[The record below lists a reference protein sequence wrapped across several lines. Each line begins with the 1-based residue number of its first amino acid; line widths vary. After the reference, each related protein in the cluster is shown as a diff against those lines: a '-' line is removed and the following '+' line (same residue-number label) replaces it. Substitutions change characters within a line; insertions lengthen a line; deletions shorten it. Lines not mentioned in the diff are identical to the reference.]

1 MKTLITCLF
10 LITSLSLSAQKIE
23 YSIPEGYESDISKK
37 DYKFL
42 VKESVKAISQYYKIV
57 SVKEGAVELEEGQDF
72 AILNLHN
79 LILRCAEEERENWA
93 TMINE
98 HFDGIYQSVESQK
111 QLDVSKFETVSDY
124 LSIRIYP
131 ESFVMQYG
139 GTANMIV
146 RTHLEGTF
154 SLLMLDLPS
163 AFTPVQKEVFKLWDK
178 SEDEVFEIAQRNV
191 NKQESVKVTEPFEVK
206 ESTIEVHFLENEDYG
221 ASLGLDLENNA
232 PEFLGEW
239 GAVIAIPNKGIINV
253 CKVSKENP
261 VDFVLFIQKF
271 QAVVEQFYQQHSQ
284 PVSTDFFWYYQGEF
298 TKIKVLNVNGDI
310 QVISPQGLTQLMVEE
325 E

>member
-1 MKTLITCLF
+1 MKTLIAILL
-10 LITSLSLSAQKIE
+10 LISSLSLSAQKID
-23 YSIPEGYESDISKK
+23 YSFPEGYENEISKK

-42 VKESVKAISQYYKIV
+42 VRESVKAISKYYEIA

-79 LILRCAEEERENWA
+79 LILRCAEEKKENWPSL
-93 TMINE
+93 IKD
-98 HFDGIYQSVESQK
+98 HFESMYQSVESQK
-111 QLDVSKFETVSDY
+111 QLDVSKFETVADY

-131 ESFVMQYG
+131 ESFINQNG
-139 GTANMIV
+139 GAGNMIV
-146 RTHLEGTF
+146 KTHLEGTL

-163 AFTPVQKEVFKLWDK
+163 AFTPVQKDVFKLWDK
-178 SEDEVFEIAQRNV
+178 SVDEVFEIAQRNI
-191 NKQESVKVTEPFEVK
+191 NKQESVKATESFEVK
-206 ESTIEVHFLENEDYG
+206 NSTIDVHFLENEDYG

-239 GAVIAIPNKGIINV
+239 GAVVAMPNKGIINV

-271 QAVVEQFYQQHSQ
+271 QGAVEQFYQQHSQ

-298 TKIKVLNVNGDI
+298 TKIMVKNVKGDL
-310 QVISPQGLTQLMVEE
+310 QVISPQGLTELMVEE

>member
-10 LITSLSLSAQKIE
+10 LIVSLSLSAQKID
-23 YSIPEGYESDISKK
+23 YSFPEGYENEISKK

-42 VKESVKAISQYYKIV
+42 VKESVKAISKYYKIV

-79 LILRCAEEERENWA
+79 LILRCAEAKREDWA
-93 TMINE
+93 SLINE
-98 HFDGIYQSVESQK
+98 HFDGMYQTIASQEE
-111 QLDVSKFETVSDY
+111 LDVSKFETVSDY

-131 ESFVMQYG
+131 ESFIKQYG
-139 GTANMIV
+139 GTDNMIV
-146 RTHLEGTF
+146 KTHLEGTL

-163 AFTPVQKEVFKLWDK
+163 AFTPVQKEVFNLWDK
-178 SEDEVFEIAQRNV
+178 SVDEAFEIAQSNV
-191 NKQESVKVTEPFEVK
+191 NKQVSTKATESFKVKN
-206 ESTIEVHFLENEDYG
+206 STIDVHFMENEDYG
-221 ASLGLDLENNA
+221 GSLGLDLENNA

-239 GAVIAIPNKGIINV
+239 GAVVAIPNKGIINV

-271 QAVVEQFYQQHSQ
+271 QEVVVQFYQQHPQ
-284 PVSTDFFWYYQGEF
+284 PVSTDFFWYYKGEF
-298 TKIKVLNVNGDI
+298 SKINVLKVNGDL
-310 QVISPQGLTQLMVEE
+310 QVISPQGLTELMVEE

>member
-1 MKTLITCLF
+1 MKTLITFLF
-10 LITSLSLSAQKIE
+10 LFTSLSLSAQKIE
-23 YSIPEGYESDISKK
+23 YSFPEGYENEISKK

-42 VKESVKAISQYYKIV
+42 VKESVKAISKYYKIA
-57 SVKEGAVELEEGQDF
+57 SVKEGEVELEEGQDF
-72 AILNLHN
+72 TILNLHN
-79 LILRCAEEERENWA
+79 LILRCIEVERENWPA
-93 TMINE
+93 LINE
-98 HFDGIYQSVESQK
+98 HFDGMYQSIESQK

-131 ESFVMQYG
+131 ESFVMQNG
-139 GTANMIV
+139 GADNMIV
-146 RTHLEGTF
+146 KTHLEGTL

-163 AFTPVQKEVFKLWDK
+163 AFTPVQKDVFKLWDK
-178 SEDEVFEIAQRNV
+178 SMEEVFDIAQRNV
-191 NKQESVKVTEPFEVK
+191 NKQESVKATESFKVK
-206 ESTIEVHFLENEDYG
+206 NSTIEVHFLESEDYG

-239 GAVIAIPNKGIINV
+239 GAVVAIPNKGIINV

-261 VDFVLFIQKF
+261 VEFVLFIQKF
-271 QAVVEQFYQQHSQ
+271 QVVVEQFYQQHSQ
-284 PVSTDFFWYYQGEF
+284 PVSTDFFWYYKGEF
-298 TKIKVLNVNGDI
+298 SKITVLNVNGDL